1 MAPVKIKDIV
11 SFTSQ
16 DQKNC
21 VENLCA
27 TGQCA
32 RPWLCSPRDRSGVLK
47 AELQME
53 RATAISYVDV
63 GNCGSAFI
71 QIDVGRSSWPLER
84 PYVTLLP
91 TATLMSPADSK
102 QEKGRTGVR
111 MFKKDFLPAGVDELW
126 DRVRVTCS
134 QPFNRRTQFGLSFL
148 RIRSL
153 EEEGGATEEGRGQG
167 SQGQRTPE
175 QQTSRVREWLSS
187 PAVQRTFFG
196 RGTGEGSPGVDQTSG
211 TPGGSGRDRAGL
223 SRAARMVITA
233 AQSGRR
239 GLLPALPSSAS
250 PPSPASPSSVQR
262 RTTAVCCDRTQDTC
276 TEEKASTRNST
287 GVHHKKAGRQVKR
300 KLDSRKRPQ
309 AHTAPCRKKPKTAP
323 CEQSLG
329 ISLPCSTAP
338 PGGSEAPET
347 CCPLCGGYFSPEYL
361 PQHASFCQ
369 GEEPDQGM
377 SFTPPNSPA
386 HTGGPA
392 PRVEQDMVPCPLCSF
407 RFPTSQIQLHASS
420 CGDPLEPE
428 WAWVD

>member
-91 TATLMSPADSK
+91 TATLMGPADSK

-111 MFKKDFLPAGVDELW
+111 MFKREDFLPAGVDELW

-196 RGTGEGSPGVDQTSG
+196 RGTGEGSPGVDQTGG
-211 TPGGSGRDRAGL
+211 TSGGSGRDRAGL

-239 GLLPALPSSAS
+239 SLLPALPSSAS

-287 GVHHKKAGRQVKR
+287 SVHHKKAGRQVKR
-300 KLDSRKRPQ
+300 KPDSRKRPTPPP
-309 AHTAPCRKKPKTAP
+309 AGRNPKLHP
-323 CEQSLG
+323 VSSL
-329 ISLPCSTAP
+329 SASVFPAQQRP
-338 PGGSEAPET
+338 WGSEAPET

-369 GEEPDQGM
+369 GEEPDLGM
-377 SFTPPNSPA
+377 SFTPPNS
-386 HTGGPA
+386 PA

-407 RFPTSQIQLHASS
+407 RFPASQIQLHASS